1 MTELKT
7 HVNNENGTYEVTML
21 TDNKE
26 NYSLAQ
32 HLVRSLID
40 KKQCF
45 VHTIDNL
52 GPCVVSAQPASDY
65 TMTLVYYDPQMPKK
79 SFHDLT
85 QRIREVIGTEVLFL
99 PKSLD
104 VYLNASE
111 EQLLSAKNTIEGA
124 LALKK
129 AN

>member
-40 KKQCF
+40 NKQCF
-45 VHTIDNL
+45 VHTVDKL
-52 GPCVVSAQPASDY
+52 GPCIVSAQLASDY
-65 TMTLVYYDPQMPKK
+65 KMTLIYYDPQMPKK
-79 SFHDLT
+79 DLHDLT
-85 QRIREVIGTEVLFL
+85 QRIREIIGTEVLFL
-99 PKSLD
+99 PKSFD